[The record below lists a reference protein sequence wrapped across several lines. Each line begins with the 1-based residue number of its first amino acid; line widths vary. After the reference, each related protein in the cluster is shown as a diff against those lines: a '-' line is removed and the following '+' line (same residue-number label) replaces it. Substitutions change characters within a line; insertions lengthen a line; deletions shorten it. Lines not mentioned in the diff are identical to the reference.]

1 MTLNKAARNERLKIT
16 ATWLNG
22 AAVAALAVGCFAP
35 ITGFMMSA
43 STAPLRV
50 LLPILAGWF
59 VVGTVLHM
67 VAREILRRIE
77 E

>member
-1 MTLNKAARNERLKIT
+1 MNKAARNERLKIT

-35 ITGFMMSA
+35 ITGFLMSA
-43 STAPLRV
+43 SSAPLRV
-50 LLPILAGWF
+50 LLPILVGWF
-59 VVGTVLHM
+59 SVGTGLHF
-67 VAREILRRIE
+67 VARQILRRIE